1 MSDFLSNFDKNK
13 YQGSEKKVSKK
24 GSSEKKP
31 ESESPVEEPPKQ
43 PEKELEKKPEK
54 AVTQKPEPEQK
65 KEDSEKEKTV
75 PSIVPAPLSRKR
87 SKKEKKDKEN
97 NSEVVARAPRSHDEE
112 TEFDPTFKKKQ
123 LQKRGMIIGAA
134 VLAIALAA
142 FAYYQFTHVKLPD
155 FVGNEVAEAR
165 TWLADNGMKMELIQE
180 FDETIATN
188 VVMEQSEK
196 ADRKVK
202 KGSTIKITASKGAD
216 PNAVVPLP
224 DFMTMSLGE
233 AEQWKAENQ
242 ANNLAII
249 QEYSDT
255 VDAGTTLRL
264 EIADSAIT
272 AETYH
277 RKDKANLY
285 YSRGKET
292 FEKNINM
299 PDFVNKTKAEVET
312 WVKTNEIQMTY
323 EEQTS
328 DTVAADSII
337 SQSIAKDEKV
347 AKRDVMT
354 VVVSLGKGTV
364 VPNFSDYTPE
374 DAAVAVEG
382 LNLQVK
388 TVFTENV
395 PYGRLVSQSV
405 EAGTELTAK
414 DNSFVS
420 VVYSAGQPYIRD
432 IRGTMME
439 GDLPKYFF
447 DEFQSKGANIY
458 GKVRYVDSAEAKGT
472 VVGMSAMNQY
482 LPLDYT
488 VTIDISRG
496 NLQGVQNY
504 NAQMPTESSEDV
516 SF

>member
-1 MSDFLSNFDKNK
+1 MSDFLSNFDKDK

-24 GSSEKKP
+24 GPSEKKLP
-31 ESESPVEEPPKQ
+31 EDLPVEEPQNQSEKE
-43 PEKELEKKPEK
+43 PEKK
-54 AVTQKPEPEQK
+54 VTPKPEPDKKDKVPEQ
-65 KEDSEKEKTV
+65 EKVV
-75 PSIVPAPLSRKR
+75 PVPAPAPLSRQK
-87 SKKEKKDKEN
+87 SKKEKEDKKDA
-97 NSEVVARAPRSHDEE
+97 SEVVARSPRSHDEE

-123 LQKRGMIIGAA
+123 LQKRGIIIGVA
-134 VLAIALAA
+134 VLAVALAA

-155 FVGNEVAEAR
+155 FVGDEVADTR

-188 VVMEQSEK
+188 VVLAQSEK

-224 DFMTMSLGE
+224 DFMSMALGE

-242 ANNLAII
+242 ANNLSII

-255 VDAGTTLRL
+255 VDAGQPLRL
-264 EIADSAIT
+264 EIADSSIT

-285 YSRGKET
+285 YSRGKEV
-292 FEKNINM
+292 FEKNINV

-337 SQSIAKDEKV
+337 SQNIAKDEKV
-347 AKRDVMT
+347 AKRDAMT
-354 VVVSLGKGTV
+354 VVVSLGKGTT
-364 VPNFSDYTPE
+364 VPNFADYTPE
-374 DAAVAVEG
+374 DAAMAVEG

-395 PYGRLVSQSV
+395 PYGRLVSQSI

-414 DNSFVS
+414 DNPFVS

-496 NLQGVQNY
+496 NLTGVQTY
-504 NAQMPTESSEDV
+504 NAQMPTQSSEEAN
-516 SF
+516 F